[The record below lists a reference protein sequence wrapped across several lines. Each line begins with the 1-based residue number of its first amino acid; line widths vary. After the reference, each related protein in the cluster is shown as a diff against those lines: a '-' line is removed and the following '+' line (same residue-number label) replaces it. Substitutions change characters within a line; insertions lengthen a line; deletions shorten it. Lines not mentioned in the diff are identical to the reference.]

1 MACKIVSITK
11 FAEILKD
18 MSQQHER
25 QFEPEVLVEVEEKD
39 EELRHL
45 IVYNDDFNTF
55 DHVIN
60 TLIKVC
66 KHSAE
71 QAEQC
76 TWIIHY
82 RGKCSVKKGTFD
94 ELRPMKD
101 SICDAGID
109 AKIH

>member
-1 MACKIVSITK
+1 MEMKNSYQEKQDLAVLTETIT
-11 FAEILKD
+11 EDQKD
-18 MSQQHER
+18 
-25 QFEPEVLVEVEEKD
+25 LV
-39 EELRHL
+39 
-45 IVYNDDFNTF
+45 VYNDDFNTF

-82 RGKCSVKKGTFD
+82 KGKCSVKNGTFD
-94 ELRPMKD
+94 ELKPMRA
-101 SICDAGID
+101 SICEVGID
-109 AKIH
+109 AKIQ

>member
-1 MACKIVSITK
+1 MKFSYQEQEELALLEEVIT
-11 FAEILKD
+11 ED
-18 MSQQHER
+18 
-25 QFEPEVLVEVEEKD
+25 EKD
-39 EELRHL
+39 LV
-45 IVYNDDFNTF
+45 VYNDDFNTF
-55 DHVIN
+55 EHVIN

-76 TWIIHY
+76 TYIIHY
-82 RGKCSVKKGTFD
+82 RGKCGVKRGTFD
-94 ELRPMKD
+94 ELKPMKD

>member
-1 MACKIVSITK
+1 M
-11 FAEILKD
+11 
-18 MSQQHER
+18 QHES
-25 QFEPEVLVEVEEKD
+25 EVKELIEVLEDTIEDHPFDLV
-39 EELRHL
+39 
-45 IVYNDDFNTF
+45 VYNDDYNTF

-66 KHSAE
+66 KHAPQ

-82 RGKCSVKKGTFD
+82 RGKCSVKKGNYA
-94 ELRPMKD
+94 ELDPMKNA
-101 SICDAGID
+101 ILDAGID